1 MKQAFMENVEE
12 VNITES
18 THNEPAEGYS
28 DLEVNNTITEVA
40 TLADN
45 SLVISNQVEVDVST
59 EEAHNVGQVTGEA
72 GQAID
77 NSISNS
83 NVETVK
89 HVTWAAQAPSAM
101 EKDNT
106 VKQVS
111 SSEQLPEIVVIHA
124 KACFER
130 CPNDILFQDDLDS
143 LTRFVTSKDYLKK
156 NITSVEFDRVTFD
169 GVDEGGTFEHSV
181 QLRIAVLQRN
191 LWQ

>member
-1 MKQAFMENVEE
+1 
-12 VNITES
+12 
-18 THNEPAEGYS
+18 
-28 DLEVNNTITEVA
+28 
-40 TLADN
+40 
-45 SLVISNQVEVDVST
+45 
-59 EEAHNVGQVTGEA
+59 
-72 GQAID
+72 
-77 NSISNS
+77 
-83 NVETVK
+83 
-89 HVTWAAQAPSAM
+89 M

-106 VKQVS
+106 VSKQVS

-143 LTRFVTSKDYLKK
+143 VTRFVTSKDHLKR

-191 LWQ
+191 LWQGARAYIWKHLGADIWERSN